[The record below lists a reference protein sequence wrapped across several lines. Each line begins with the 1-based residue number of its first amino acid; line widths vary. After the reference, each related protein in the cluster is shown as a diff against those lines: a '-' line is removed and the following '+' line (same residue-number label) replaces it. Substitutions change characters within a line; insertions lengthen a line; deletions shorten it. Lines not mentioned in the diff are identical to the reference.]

1 MKCKRMIVTRR
12 KEINRGGT
20 RKMVKK
26 RETEKRNNGGR
37 KRSDVDG
44 KGGLRNERLVLKKR

>member
-1 MKCKRMIVTRR
+1 MIVTRR

-44 KGGLRNERLVLKKR
+44 KGGLRDERLVLRKR

>member
-26 RETEKRNNGGR
+26 RETEKWNNGGR
-37 KRSDVDG
+37 KRSDGDG
-44 KGGLRNERLVLKKR
+44 KVGFEG